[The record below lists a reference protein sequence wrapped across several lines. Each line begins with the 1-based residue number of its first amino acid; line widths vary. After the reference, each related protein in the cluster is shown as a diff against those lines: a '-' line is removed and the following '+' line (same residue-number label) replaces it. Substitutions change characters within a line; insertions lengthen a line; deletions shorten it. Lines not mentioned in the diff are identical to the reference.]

1 MEDYAANRKSG
12 ATAAVGATQPAGGL
26 FGGAA
31 QQTPVSQPG
40 GLFGSQPKPA
50 GFGKKAIHSLLIHS
64 NTGMRFSGIFPTSEV
79 ILVEIPDLVY
89 IYWEGGYQIKSMT
102 GSSVGKYNLIIV

>member
-64 NTGMRFSGIFPTSEV
+64 IQACDFPEFSRPQRSFS
-79 ILVEIPDLVY
+79 
-89 IYWEGGYQIKSMT
+89 WKSQI
-102 GSSVGKYNLIIV
+102 